1 MLGCST
7 LLISPSNPVLSLLHS
22 KRSLPL
28 SLNTRPLPASPK
40 QAAHFPPVEY
50 KVQIIIFSVAIHL
63 HFPRRYLFQHKT
75 CFTRLSS
82 CTVYFNPARHS
93 GYLRYRLHVIRNSQL
108 FLPGRLW
115 AFILADTLTRE
126 ATSVRVKAAVAGCS
140 SCALLARFFV
150 DGKD

>member
-1 MLGCST
+1 MLGCPT
-7 LLISPSNPVLSLLHS
+7 LLISPSNPVLSRLHS

-75 CFTRLSS
+75 CFTRLLS
-82 CTVYFNPARHS
+82 CTAYFNPARHS
-93 GYLRYRLHVIRNSQL
+93 GYLRYRLHVIKNSQL
-108 FLPGRLW
+108 FLPDRQTVGFHCGQYAYAGSYFRASEGRGSWLQ
-115 AFILADTLTRE
+115 FLRTVGTFL
-126 ATSVRVKAAVAGCS
+126 C
-140 SCALLARFFV
+140 
-150 DGKD
+150 